1 MTKCV
6 IDIYIYICI
15 FLLLGMPKKKQ
26 YLQESLDKAVGAVNS
41 NKMSISKAAKE
52 YGVPRTTISDHV
64 NGKYDNHLNGPSK
77 MLTDEEETSLINYV
91 KYMSERGFPLTRRM
105 LKAFVLSIV
114 EKSGRKT
121 LFNMDKG
128 PSNKW
133 INKLLNRHRE
143 LSEKL
148 PEQQDKARRR
158 MSNVTVVDQYF
169 KLLSDT
175 VDSLGLT
182 NKPNQIFNC
191 DESGFSGKEKSKEKV
206 LTLKGSHSYQQKV
219 MVHGHITVHM
229 CIGADGHVLPSF
241 IIFDDCLPHRN
252 FKDGVPDTWLYGS
265 SESGYMDTEL
275 FENWFDKVFLPF
287 CGTRR
292 PVLLIFDNHD
302 SHISIDLIEKAKAN
316 NIHIIGLPPHT
327 THLLQPLDVAI
338 FGPLKEKVNQLA
350 VTVGNLNKSATIGKA
365 KFPALLS
372 TAIDQTLSLARVK
385 ESFRKSGMY
394 PVDRSIIPNS
404 QLAPADFHKT
414 EKGNKEITDVDV
426 TIITS
431 NEHQESTI
439 LCHCCGNTLTY
450 TTETELNKTTE
461 NPLVTKNLIPKSLA
475 DVLLPPAN
483 PSQAKKT
490 SSKIVTE
497 ARVITGDE
505 MLQKLQYKHDE
516 AKKLEEEKEKRKTER
531 ARKKEEAEVLKEAKK
546 EERERK
552 KRDRELRDTEK
563 EDERERKR
571 QRKEEKRNKQS
582 NQQITAQVHQYA
594 TCSNSSVDS
603 RRSSRVKTPLI
614 REEFLQFDSDI
625 DIIET
630 MEE

>member
-1 MTKCV
+1 
-6 IDIYIYICI
+6 
-15 FLLLGMPKKKQ
+15 MPQKKQ
-26 YLQESLDKAVGAVNS
+26 YLQESLDKAIGAVNS
-41 NKMSISKAAKE
+41 NKLSISKAATE

-64 NGKYDNHLNGPSK
+64 NGKYDNHLNGPPK

-91 KYMSERGFPLTRRM
+91 KYMAERGFPLTRRM
-105 LKAFVLSIV
+105 LKAFVISII
-114 EKSGRKT
+114 EKSGRST
-121 LFNMDKG
+121 LFNMEKG

-133 INKLLNRHRE
+133 VNKLLNRHLE

-169 KLLSDT
+169 KLLVDT

-219 MVHGHITVHM
+219 LVHGHITVHM
-229 CIGADGHVLPSF
+229 CIAADGHVLPSF
-241 IIFDDCLPHRN
+241 LIFDGCLPHRS
-252 FKDGVPDTWLYGS
+252 FKDGVPDNWLYGS

-275 FENWFDKVFLPF
+275 FENWFDKVFIPF

-338 FGPLKEKVNQLA
+338 FGPLKEKVNQLS
-350 VTVGNLNKSATIGKA
+350 VTLGNLNKCATIGKA

-372 TAIDQTLSLARVK
+372 TAIDQTTTLARVK

-404 QLAPADFHKT
+404 QLAPADFNKSEKT
-414 EKGNKEITDVDV
+414 NKETTDVD
-426 TIITS
+426 TTTITS
-431 NEHQESTI
+431 NELQESTI
-439 LCHCCGNTLTY
+439 LCHCCGNTISY
-450 TTETELNKTTE
+450 VKEIEMSINEPTE
-461 NPLVTKNLIPKSLA
+461 NPLVTKNLIPRSLA

-483 PSQAKKT
+483 PSLAKKT
-490 SSKIVTE
+490 SSKIITE

-505 MLQKLQYKHDE
+505 MLQKLQSKRDE
-516 AKKLEEEKEKRKTER
+516 AVKLAEEKEERKTER

-552 KRDRELRDTEK
+552 KRDREIRDTEK
-563 EDERERKR
+563 EEERERKR
-571 QRKEEKRNKQS
+571 QKKEEKRNMQQC
-582 NQQITAQVHQYA
+582 NQQITAEFHQYA
-594 TCSNSSVDS
+594 TCTKSSVDMVDN
-603 RRSSRVKTPLI
+603 RRSTRVKTPLI
-614 REEFLQFDSDI
+614 REEFLQFDSDME
-625 DIIET
+625 IIET